1 MEKHQ
6 PKLEIMEENQ
16 IKSAEEVLKSYVNI
30 EFDMDVIQSIDIR
43 PLDLVAAFKEFA
55 QQYTSISIE

>member
-1 MEKHQ
+1 
-6 PKLEIMEENQ
+6 MEENQ